1 MNILPTTP
9 IGGASP
15 SRMPA
20 APDQAPAREAATTV
34 LATLL
39 STPATNA
46 AGSGGQGS
54 DLQSVMGSLVENGLQ
69 ESLSADET
77 ELPLF
82 SQLTDKAGQV
92 LSPEKKAQLANEL
105 ATVMMRQLTAAAA
118 TPAASPTK
126 PMTGPMQNFQQALA
140 VSVAQA
146 SSGINF
152 SVKQPD
158 ATSIKRSTCIG
169 KPSEA
174 RSRPGLHK
182 IYCSCVSAHEG
193 RSRPRIA
200 HGGHEGTSVSRS
212 QYERGTSANTST
224 AAMSTA
230 LYCR

>member
-39 STPATNA
+39 STPANNA

-92 LSPEKKAQLANEL
+92 LSPEQKA
-105 ATVMMRQLTAAAA
+105 
-118 TPAASPTK
+118 
-126 PMTGPMQNFQQALA
+126 
-140 VSVAQA
+140 
-146 SSGINF
+146 
-152 SVKQPD
+152 
-158 ATSIKRSTCIG
+158 
-169 KPSEA
+169 
-174 RSRPGLHK
+174 
-182 IYCSCVSAHEG
+182 
-193 RSRPRIA
+193 
-200 HGGHEGTSVSRS
+200 
-212 QYERGTSANTST
+212 
-224 AAMSTA
+224 
-230 LYCR
+230 